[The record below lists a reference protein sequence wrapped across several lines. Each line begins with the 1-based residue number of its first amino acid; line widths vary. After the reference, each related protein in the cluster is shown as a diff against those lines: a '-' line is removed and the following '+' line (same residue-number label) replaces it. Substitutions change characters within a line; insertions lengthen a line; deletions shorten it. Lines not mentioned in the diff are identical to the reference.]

1 MSETTARKSAAQCGV
16 RVLKSRITRY
26 FNDCAGRDVP
36 VTPSGLALALG
47 LRTEELSGGSLPD
60 THRRLIGQALQR
72 IEAETV
78 ELALN
83 GKGGAKGVDAVL
95 QQTAKARSFD
105 AVSALTDEELEARL
119 SRLAREIEEA
129 VGSGKKK
136 GEKPAEKH

>member
-1 MSETTARKSAAQCGV
+1 MSELSCMETIPCIKQGDA
-16 RVLKSRITRY
+16 Y
-26 FNDCAGRDVP
+26 D
-36 VTPSGLALALG
+36 
-47 LRTEELSGGSLPD
+47 LR
-60 THRRLIGQALQR
+60 
-72 IEAETV
+72 V

-136 GEKPAEKH
+136 GEKSADKP